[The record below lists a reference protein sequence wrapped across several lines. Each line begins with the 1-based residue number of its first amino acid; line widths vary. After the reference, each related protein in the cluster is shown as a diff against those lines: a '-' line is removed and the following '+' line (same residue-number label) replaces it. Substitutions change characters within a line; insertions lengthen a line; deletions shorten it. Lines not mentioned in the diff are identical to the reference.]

1 VPRDRIGTHSCVQI
15 LYIRLPFTAWFLHIC
30 TSYRSSS
37 NVRGQFRTA
46 VPAHCDLV
54 TLYELAPEL
63 VHIPEVSLY
72 ESAKSGSL
80 LFLAAASASLR
91 WPEANVAHNTMD
103 TKTCD

>member
-1 VPRDRIGTHSCVQI
+1 
-15 LYIRLPFTAWFLHIC
+15 
-30 TSYRSSS
+30 
-37 NVRGQFRTA
+37 
-46 VPAHCDLV
+46 
-54 TLYELAPEL
+54 

-72 ESAKSGSL
+72 KSAKSGSL